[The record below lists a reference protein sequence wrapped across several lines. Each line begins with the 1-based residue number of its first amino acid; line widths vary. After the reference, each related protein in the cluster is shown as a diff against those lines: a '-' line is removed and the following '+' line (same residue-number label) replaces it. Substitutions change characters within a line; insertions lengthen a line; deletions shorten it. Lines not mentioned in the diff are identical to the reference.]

1 VSRSFDQYHASVHEW
16 TSILKISCN
25 YDFPS
30 VKDFAVR
37 GLETCDI
44 PIANRIKLYQKY
56 EVDSSYV
63 VPLFVKLSLRAEGP
77 TDEETDVM
85 GTKVALI
92 IYRARERLRS
102 PACSPLTG
110 SPHPISESDA
120 FEAINSILGY
130 GAMVLPAGGPVAFL
144 IQKPS
149 CVLML
154 TPDLVTPTGSNGV
167 TITVD
172 KKVNPTHKSKTS
184 HDKSAATGKS
194 SNGPDSKSIKP

>member
-1 VSRSFDQYHASVHEW
+1 MRVILIRLHILDAQYLWLVSRRFDQYLASVHEW

-25 YDFPS
+25 YDFPG
-30 VKDFAVR
+30 VKDFTVR
-37 GLETCDI
+37 GLESCDI

-102 PACSPLTG
+102 PASSPITG
-110 SPHPISESDA
+110 PPLPISESDA
-120 FEAINSILGY
+120 FEIIKSILGY
-130 GAMVLPAGGPVAFL
+130 GATILPAGPGSVVFL
-144 IQKPS
+144 IQKSS

-154 TPDLVTPTGSNGV
+154 TL
-167 TITVD
+167 I
-172 KKVNPTHKSKTS
+172 
-184 HDKSAATGKS
+184 
-194 SNGPDSKSIKP
+194 